1 MWYNI
6 SVEREVNVMANKP
19 EIPEL
24 KINDMT
30 EVLSQLARVVP
41 GYWGQIGSE
50 YYDRD
55 TMPKTVSQIFWIAK
69 QNLEISQNLQEQYKA
84 LWEFVND
91 YFTNLDVQ
99 EEINNWMNQA
109 LQDGTLANIIK
120 PFIPEPVTDWLNE
133 HITNPSN
140 PPIDTSLTVGGA
152 AADAEVVGN
161 KLQYALKSYGYKNVH
176 ADNISFVTRGINLYN
191 GGELFIGRIN
201 GTTGEIRKTSVD
213 YLTTNYIYIG
223 DRGNKNYLLAQKNNA
238 LNRNAFGFYDENMNY
253 ISGEEATSTNAIPIP
268 DNAVW
273 CRVSYTSVTTPNQ
286 IMIAVSENQD
296 AIPLEL
302 PTGLIDSDYIPR
314 VYLSEQPNTS
324 YGAEMNTALNDWT
337 ETGGAVFNE
346 SQWNMIDNSF
356 ISKSFAM
363 EENVIYHIDLEIN
376 GAYTPNDT
384 ISKLDISLG
393 DNAITIFGANDG
405 TWTVDLQS
413 NNTGATIVKI
423 GGEQWHGNIESI
435 SIKPIIANP
444 TPVFRLNNRNFNIT
458 ANNDVVGGGQDKI
471 SSGIANIGIG
481 ANSQNEINT
490 GLYNIGIGFNA
501 QNQVTVG
508 SSNNAIGS
516 NAQREL
522 TTGMYNNALGTSAQ
536 RYIKNGCWNVA
547 IGNECQRDITSGCN
561 NVGVGRRAQNDIT
574 TGEKNVNIGAQSG
587 FTRDGASSVNIT
599 DEEGNTAIGYQAGI
613 YKKGSNNGTSVG
625 REASAGSNAIA
636 IGYNVDADDNE
647 IVIGNENNNSLTIM
661 GKTIIFNED
670 GTISWN

>member
-1 MWYNI
+1 
-6 SVEREVNVMANKP
+6 MANKP
-19 EIPEL
+19 EIPKL

-41 GYWGQIGSE
+41 GYWEQIGSE

-69 QNLEISQNLQEQYKA
+69 QNLEITQSLQEQYSE
-84 LWEFVND
+84 LWTFVND

-109 LQDGTLANIIK
+109 LEDGTLDNIVK
-120 PFIPEPVTDWLNE
+120 PFIADPVTDWLNE
-133 HITNPSN
+133 HITNPSS
-140 PPIDTSLTVGGA
+140 PPIDTSLTIKGA
-152 AADAEVVGN
+152 AADSETVGD
-161 KLQYALKSYGYKNVH
+161 KLLYTLKSYGYKNVH
-176 ADNISFVTRGINLYN
+176 GDNVSFVTRGTNLYN

-201 GTTGEIRKTSVD
+201 GTTGEIRKTSTG

-223 DRGNKNYLLAQKNNA
+223 DRGNKNFLLAEKNNA
-238 LNRNAFGFYDENMNY
+238 LNRNAYGFYDANMDY
-253 ISGEEATSTNAIPIP
+253 ISGQEATSTNAIAIP
-268 DNAVW
+268 SNAVW
-273 CRVSYTSVTTPNQ
+273 CRVSYTNVTTPNQ
-286 IMIAVSENQD
+286 IMIAVSENQE

-302 PTGLIDSDYIPR
+302 PTGLIDEEYIPR
-314 VYLSEQPNTS
+314 KYLSERPSTS
-324 YGAEMNTALNDWT
+324 YGSEINTELSDWIQ
-337 ETGGAVFNE
+337 TGGATFTDN
-346 SQWNMIDNSF
+346 QWKMIDNSF
-356 ISKSFAM
+356 ISKSFAL
-363 EENVIYHIDLEIN
+363 EENMIYHIDLEIN

-384 ISKLDISLG
+384 LSLLTISVG
-393 DNAITIFGANDG
+393 DNDITIFGANDG
-405 TWTVDLQS
+405 TCTVDLLS
-413 NNTGATIVKI
+413 NTTGAVIIKI
-423 GGEQWHGNIESI
+423 GGENWHGNIKSI
-435 SIKPIIANP
+435 SVKQVLKNPSPIFI
-444 TPVFRLNNRNFNIT
+444 LNNRNFNIT
-458 ANNDVVGGGQDKI
+458 ANNDVIGGGQENI
-471 SSGIANIGIG
+471 SSGKANIAIG

-490 GLYNIGIGFNA
+490 ALYNIGIGFNA
-501 QNQVTVG
+501 QNKVTVG

-536 RYIKNGCWNVA
+536 RYIKDGCWNVA

-587 FTRDGASSVNIT
+587 FTRDGASSINIT

-647 IVIGNENNNSLTIM
+647 IVIGNENNTKLIIA
-661 GKTIIFNED
+661 GKTFIFEED
-670 GTISWN
+670 GTIKWN